1 MNLWESAWVI
11 ARRDFVASV
20 FSRFFILFLLAPVI
34 LFAFM
39 IFFSL
44 TTDAQDRAAS
54 QPVVA
59 VVTDSATSDALNQ
72 TRARLVAATSEQN
85 FPILRYVDPA
95 ENVPAQAQA
104 LIADEAGNYSGVFSG
119 TLDRPVLTGPLEP
132 PRLTALSRPADFVGR
147 RMTLLVEEARRT
159 AALDGAHAVPA
170 PVRLERVV
178 TDQASGSIANQRR
191 GLGQGAQSL
200 IFAITLMLGTL
211 LLSTLVEEKSNKII
225 EILAASVPLESV
237 FLGKLIA
244 MLGISL
250 VGLALW
256 GGMLGIV
263 LTFFYQ
269 LVSSWIT
276 LPSVSPPA
284 VGWLAFVPLLLLYYT
299 ASFML
304 LGALL
309 LGIGGQASNIRE
321 IQTISMPVVLM
332 QLMVLLLAMNAVN
345 GSGGAMVWFAYI
357 FPLSS
362 PMAMV
367 ALAAKSGM
375 LWPHLLAL
383 AWQVLWVF
391 IIVRISSRLFRRT
404 VLKSG
409 TTGSFFRLDFWRKK
423 TAG

>member
-20 FSRFFILFLLAPVI
+20 FSRFFILFLLAPVV
-34 LFAFM
+34 LFGFM

-44 TTDAQDRAAS
+44 ATDAQDRAAS

-59 VVTDSATSDALNQ
+59 VVTDSATSTALNQ
-72 TRARLVAATSEQN
+72 TRSRLVASMSEQS
-85 FPILRYVDPA
+85 FPILRYVDPE

-104 LIADEAGNYSGVFSG
+104 LLADEAGNYSGVFSG
-119 TLDRPVLTGPLEP
+119 TIERPVLTGPM
-132 PRLTALSRPADFVGR
+132 RSSDFVGR
-147 RMTLLVEEARRT
+147 RMQLLVEESRRT
-159 AALDGAHAVPA
+159 AALDGARATVP
-170 PVRLERVV
+170 PTQLERVV
-178 TDQASGSIANQRR
+178 TEQASGSVATLRR
-191 GLGQGAQSL
+191 ALGQGAQAL
-200 IFAITLMLGTL
+200 IFSITLMLATL

-225 EILAASVPLESV
+225 EVLAASVPLEAV

-256 GGMLGIV
+256 GVMAV
-263 LTFFYQ
+263 AALTLFFQ
-269 LVSSWIT
+269 LLSDWIT
-276 LPSVSPPA
+276 LPSISPA
-284 VGWLAFVPLLLLYYT
+284 TGWVAFVPLLLLYYT
-299 ASFML
+299 SNFML
-304 LGALL
+304 LGAFF
-309 LGIGGQASNIRE
+309 LGIGAQASNIRE

-345 GSGGAMVWFAYI
+345 AQEGAMTWFAYI

-367 ALAAKSGM
+367 AMAAKSGA
-375 LWPHLLAL
+375 LWPHVLAL
-383 AWQVLWVF
+383 AWQALWVF
-391 IIVRISSRLFRRT
+391 IIVRVSSRLFRRT

-409 TTGSFFRLDFWRKK
+409 TTGSFFRLGFGKK
-423 TAG
+423 KPAAE